1 MSSNPDHGLPDLYE
15 VRITGAPDTVRALVA
30 KLDLDVGCRHPHVET
45 NKDRTVTLLAFA
57 SEAKMTEIAAAGV
70 TVERGENVS
79 ALGRERQAEVGKG
92 DRFEG
97 GRLAPEGL
105 GTLMGGREGGRGS

>member
-1 MSSNPDHGLPDLYE
+1 MSSSVDHGLPDLFE
-15 VRITGAPDTVRALVA
+15 VRITGALATVRDLVA

-45 NKDRTVTLLAFA
+45 NADRTVTVLAFA
-57 SEAKMTEIAAAGV
+57 SEAKIAEIASAGLK
-70 TVERGENVS
+70 VERGTNVS

-97 GRLAPEGL
+97 GKVAPEGL
-105 GTLMGGREGGRGS
+105 GTLVTDGEGRGRP